1 MSMQSSW
8 DVICVGGGISSL
20 AFAAEV
26 TRLYPQLSVLV
37 LDKHHIPGG
46 YATEFLRPKNQ
57 ARFDCSL
64 HKLSGMGPQGNLR
77 RTLDSMGVLS
87 ELDLTFESDFLDAS
101 FDGWHASF
109 AADPVQAE
117 AQLAAQFPH
126 EAEGIKHYFAE
137 VAVHGRNM
145 YLQFRS
151 MAGEVELD
159 MRELRYSH
167 KELKPLSVLQGLRRH
182 VSDSRLI
189 EILCL
194 PGQYVGGFP
203 EELNYLYF
211 LHIVYACQFMGCAY
225 VIGGAQRLSNV
236 LADTIRNRG
245 GTVLLDTEVKEIMLD
260 EARAHAVGVRTKVGD
275 FSGKQII
282 LNCSPLHAVCE
293 LLPPEEVFSEMR
305 DMVTQLQPANATTSI
320 YLVTDVPPEDAGL
333 TAAETWLFAS
343 DFDSAR
349 ECREQARVAPGDA
362 VAGER
367 AYWSNSTIEVTNY
380 HLLDAAGGNVIILN
394 TLDDIRH
401 WPLRKTPE
409 YRAKKKRAVSILLE
423 RLYERF
429 PRLRDHVVYREV
441 SSPRTC
447 LRYTHNTA
455 GSGYGSLVGVKPGGS
470 GFQYRFPLRNVS
482 FMSAWVA
489 GSGYE
494 ACIGFGASKAAGFKH
509 FAAVSNI
516 QHN

>member
-1 MSMQSSW
+1 MSKVSSW

-37 LDKHHIPGG
+37 LDKHNIPGG
-46 YATEFLRPKNQ
+46 YATEFHRPKNNS
-57 ARFDCSL
+57 RFDCSL
-64 HKLSGMGPQGNLR
+64 HKLSGMGPEGNLR
-77 RTLDSMGVLS
+77 RTLGSMGVLS
-87 ELDLTFESDFLDAS
+87 ELDLKFDGEFLDAS
-101 FDGWHASF
+101 FEGWHASF
-109 AADPVQAE
+109 DADPARAM
-117 AQLAAQFPH
+117 AQLMAHFPH
-126 EAEGIKHYFAE
+126 EADGIKSYFAE

-159 MRELRYSH
+159 MAELRHAH
-167 KELKPLSVLQGLRRH
+167 KVLKPLSVLQGLQRH
-182 VSDSRLI
+182 VSAQRLI
-189 EILCL
+189 EILSL

-245 GTVLLDTEVKEIMLD
+245 GTVQLDTEVKEIMLD
-260 EARAHAVGVRTKVGD
+260 ESRTHAVGVRTKAGE
-275 FSGKQII
+275 FHGRQII

-293 LLPPEEVFSEMR
+293 LLPAEAKFSETR
-305 DMVTQLQPANATTSI
+305 DMVAQLQPANATTSI
-320 YLVTDVPPEDAGL
+320 YLVTDVPPEEAGL
-333 TAAETWLFAS
+333 TAAETWLFSEGFAS
-343 DFDSAR
+343 AG
-349 ECREQARVAPGDA
+349 ECRQLARSNPCDA
-362 VAGER
+362 AAGEM
-367 AYWSNSTIEVTNY
+367 AYWSSATIEVTNY
-380 HLLDAAGGNVIILN
+380 HLLDAAGGHVVILN

-409 YRAKKKRAVSILLE
+409 YRAKKKRALSSLLE

-429 PRLRDHVVYREV
+429 PQLRDHVVYSEV

-447 LRYTHNTA
+447 QRYTHNTA
-455 GSGYGSLVGVKPGGS
+455 GSGYGSLVGVKSAGA

-509 FAAVSNI
+509 FAAVSGI